1 MSKDQMVVYP
11 IVITPTHESKMP
23 YVVHVPAINRD
34 TEGRSIADAMAMA
47 QDLIGSYSLDNQMPA
62 SETALPQTKHG
73 EVVTLVSVNI
83 SQYRRKFDKR
93 VVKKTLTIPS
103 YLNEE
108 AKGAHINFSATLMR
122 ALEKELGR

>member
-11 IVITPTHESKMP
+11 IVITPTHEAKMP

-34 TEGRSIADAMAMA
+34 TEGRSIAMA

-73 EVVTLVSVNI
+73 
-83 SQYRRKFDKR
+83 
-93 VVKKTLTIPS
+93 
-103 YLNEE
+103 
-108 AKGAHINFSATLMR
+108 
-122 ALEKELGR
+122 